1 MAGTKKKTTMAK
13 IIRERK
19 VRERRIDKEARKQA
33 RKLAAANPAE
43 PAFDPSMVGEHDPEM
58 VGEPDSSTVGE
69 PDPATVSE
77 PDPVT
82 VGEQ

>member
-33 RKLAAANPAE
+33 RKLAAAEALNPTSDYATVDESDGESDGAGVSDGDHATISE
-43 PAFDPSMVGEHDPEM
+43 PDGATVGEH
-58 VGEPDSSTVGE
+58 
-69 PDPATVSE
+69 
-77 PDPVT
+77 
-82 VGEQ
+82 

>member
-19 VRERRIDKEARKQA
+19 VRERRLDKEARKQA
-33 RKLAAANPAE
+33 RKLAAAEPAA
-43 PAFDPSMVGEHDPEM
+43 PAFDPSTVGEH
-58 VGEPDSSTVGE
+58 
-69 PDPATVSE
+69 DPATVSE